1 MHKTDNRILRW
12 LVYQF
17 AWWIVRRELRANRR
31 KLIAGGVIALVLAGG
46 LVAARSGSGSGS
58 DSD

>member
-12 LVYQF
+12 LLYQF

-46 LVAARSGSGSGS
+46 FVAARSGS

>member
-12 LVYQF
+12 LVFQF
-17 AWWIVRRELRANRR
+17 AWWIVRRELRTNRK
-31 KLIAGGVIALVLAGG
+31 KLIAGGAIALVLAGG

-58 DSD
+58 D